1 MLLSGSTGVATKASR
16 KCIYIRRRKET
27 ALIYLDNASTSWP
40 KPESVVEAVA
50 GYIRNIGAS
59 PARGN
64 CTAALDALGVVLD
77 CREAVASFFGS
88 DNPLNVVFTHN
99 VTWAINTVLHG
110 MLQPG
115 DRVVTSTM
123 EHNAVTRP
131 LADLQEGGVK
141 VTFSPCDAY
150 GSLDLDLFKKNIA
163 GTKLA
168 VINHG
173 SNVTGVVQNVSAI
186 SDICRESGT
195 VFMLDV
201 AQSAGIIHVSLS
213 QGADIIAFTG
223 HKGLLG
229 VPGTGGMLFADS
241 FDPGRIHSLAQGG
254 TGSLSEETRHPD
266 FLPDRFESGTMN
278 GPGLAGLLAGIEY
291 ISSLGQEEI
300 YRRKMQAA
308 GALAEGIE
316 DIKGARVYRP
326 SPGELWTAVV
336 SFTLKGKCTASI
348 ADYLSREHD
357 ICCRHGFHCASSAH
371 RAIGTFPGGTVR
383 LSPGIFTTASEIE
396 STLKAVRMASV

>member
-1 MLLSGSTGVATKASR
+1 
-16 KCIYIRRRKET
+16 
-27 ALIYLDNASTSWP
+27 LIYLDNASTSWP
-40 KPESVVEAVA
+40 KPDSVVEAVA

-77 CREAVASFFGS
+77 CREAVASLFGS
-88 DNPLNVVFTHN
+88 NNPLNVVFTHN

-110 MLQPG
+110 MLQAG
-115 DRVVTSTM
+115 DRVITSTM

-131 LADLQEGGVK
+131 LTDLAEKGVD
-141 VTFSPCDAY
+141 VVYSPGDGQGY
-150 GSLDLDLFKKNIA
+150 LDLDRFEKNIA
-163 GTKLA
+163 GSKLA

-173 SNVTGVVQNVSAI
+173 SNVTGTVQNVTAI
-186 SDICRESGT
+186 SNICRANGT
-195 VFMLDV
+195 VFLLDA
-201 AQSAGIIHVSLS
+201 AQSAGIIPVSFS

-229 VPGTGGMLFADS
+229 VPGTGGMLFADG
-241 FDPGRIHSLAQGG
+241 FDAGRIHPLAQGG
-254 TGSLSEETRHPD
+254 TGSLSEETRQPD

-278 GPGLAGLLAGIEY
+278 GPGLAGLLAGIEFV
-291 ISSLGQEEI
+291 SSMGQEEI
-300 YRRKMQAA
+300 YRRKMETA
-308 GALAEGIE
+308 GALADGIE

-348 ADYLSREHD
+348 ADYLAREHD

-371 RAIGTFPGGTVR
+371 RAIGTYPGGTVR
-383 LSPGIFTTASEIE
+383 LSPGIFTTMNDIKN
-396 STLKAVRMASV
+396 TLRAVRMCSV